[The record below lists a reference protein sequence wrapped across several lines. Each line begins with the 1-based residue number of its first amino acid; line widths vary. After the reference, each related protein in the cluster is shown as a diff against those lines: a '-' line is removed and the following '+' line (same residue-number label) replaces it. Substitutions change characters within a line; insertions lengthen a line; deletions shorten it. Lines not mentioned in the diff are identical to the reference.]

1 MFSKSSTVIFIT
13 ISTWCQSLWIFQCN
27 GFRKWLYILQRDWIT
42 QDSFSKVTRFFSHIT
57 QSVLLVFLQG
67 YFKKAGIQFKR
78 NKSIPPYSWI
88 YGEVTPLFVKWKQ
101 IWEQPHQKICLD
113 QLRVDKRDTDCFKH
127 MHEESTK
134 LSVNVSTSH
143 AWIFL
148 STSVFYGCY
157 RWERRS
163 DGTLIEWE
171 RDNDVLVGIS
181 CLFILVE
188 RKCC

>member
-1 MFSKSSTVIFIT
+1 MVSGSDCKHCNVIESHKTVFRRLHDFFPILLKACFLYSSRATLKRLAFNSSAIKVYHPTPEYMVKSHPCLSNESKFESNHT
-13 ISTWCQSLWIFQCN
+13 
-27 GFRKWLYILQRDWIT
+27 
-42 QDSFSKVTRFFSHIT
+42 
-57 QSVLLVFLQG
+57 
-67 YFKKAGIQFKR
+67 KK
-78 NKSIPPYSWI
+78 
-88 YGEVTPLFVKWKQ
+88 
-101 IWEQPHQKICLD
+101 CLD

-127 MHEESTK
+127 MHEENTK

-148 STSVFYGCY
+148 STTVFYGCY

-171 RDNDVLVGIS
+171 SDNDVLVGIS

-188 RKCC
+188 KNVAKFGGSKAAIQGRYEK